1 MKGIHLNKPK
11 KIHSD
16 NDVSIFRDANGH
28 EIRVAH
34 SALSPKMLKEL
45 QSLPVHGK
53 EPKKM
58 ADGGDA
64 SDDDS
69 NVDDK
74 AQSVSSVDQEPQAQT
89 QGNAPLDV
97 EPIQPGEDNGSE
109 DQSQTQDQEDQVD
122 SSQEIPAPS
131 ADQQQPQAQQSP
143 TASIISNP
151 LDAGTIANQLNTNY
165 AQFKQDY
172 GSGQIQPKTL
182 ADLWSKKAD
191 GTDRGTLSKIGMFFS
206 MLASGMGS
214 GLTHQPNML
223 LQAMQK
229 QIDNDLAAQQNTK
242 TNQFNAWNAANQ
254 HVQTLSNLNLQN
266 LQAKLV
272 QAQAANL
279 PVEAKRY
286 ESEIAVNKAN
296 ASLLATN
303 QARQALVLGV
313 LQHTLGQVN
322 KMPPGPMKTQAM
334 EAHQVLSQ
342 AADAHA
348 VQQNQQTA
356 QQIENN
362 WRQHN
367 MALSLAPET
376 QGLAQYQAERH
387 VPFVGD
393 TSVPLPQN
401 VREQIN
407 AQQILDNKGQDLLSF
422 IDQHKGLDLNRWNPQ
437 DRAVAAQKVEELKN
451 FYNDSIGGGA
461 LTQGRL
467 GWYDEQF
474 GGDKKNPLDILPQM
488 LGQTAK
494 FKEMVNSNRARMNQT
509 LRSYGAPI
517 PESAT
522 QQSSSEPQKTAS
534 NEGTEITTKSGKKAI
549 WRNGQLFYK

>member
-1 MKGIHLNKPK
+1 MKGISLNKPK

-16 NDVSIFRDANGH
+16 KDISIFRDSNGH

-45 QSLPVHGK
+45 QALPVHGK

-64 SDDDS
+64 SDNDSDLDDQ
-69 NVDDK
+69 
-74 AQSVSSVDQEPQAQT
+74 AQSDSSVAQQPQAQT

-109 DQSQTQDQEDQVD
+109 DPSQAQDQEDQVD
-122 SSQEIPAPS
+122 SSQAAPAPS
-131 ADQQQPQAQQSP
+131 ADQQIAQTPQSP

-182 ADLWSKKAD
+182 ADLWSKKED

-242 TNQFNAWNAANQ
+242 TNEFNAWNAANQ
-254 HVQTLSNLNLQN
+254 HVQTLSSVNLQN
-266 LQAKLV
+266 LQAQLE
-272 QAQAANL
+272 QAKAKNL
-279 PVEAKRY
+279 PIEAQKIQ
-286 ESEIAVNKAN
+286 SEIDLNKKRGG
-296 ASLLATN
+296 LVATE

-313 LQHTLGQVN
+313 LGHTLGQVN
-322 KMPPGPMKTQAM
+322 KMPPGTMKTQAM
-334 EAHQVLSQ
+334 AAHQLLNQASDAYISQ
-342 AADAHA
+342 K
-348 VQQNQQTA
+348 NQQA
-356 QQIENN
+356 GQQMESDFR
-362 WRQHN
+362 RQQ
-367 MALSLAPET
+367 MALSMIPET
-376 QGLAQYQAERH
+376 QGLAQYQAQTH

-401 VREQIN
+401 IREQIN

-522 QQSSSEPQKTAS
+522 QQSSSELEKTAS
-534 NEGTEITTKSGKKAI
+534 NEGTEITTKSGKRAV